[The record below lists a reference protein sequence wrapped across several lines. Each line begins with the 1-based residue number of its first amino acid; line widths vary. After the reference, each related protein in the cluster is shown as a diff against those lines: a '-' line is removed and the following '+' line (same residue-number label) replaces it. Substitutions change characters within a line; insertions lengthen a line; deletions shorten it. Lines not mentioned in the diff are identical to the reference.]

1 MKLPALSA
9 FRYFD
14 AAAQT
19 ESFVRAAEHLNV
31 THGAVSRQ
39 VRLLEASLGVQLFER
54 RNRAIFL
61 TPAGRALHDT
71 TLSVFEQLQAS
82 VQRLQQQAREDVL
95 VLSCEPTIAMK
106 WLIPRLPA
114 FHAAHPDIQL
124 HLVAAGG
131 PVDFARSGVDLALR
145 RDDFHWDAHLHSLK
159 ICDEAMGPVCR
170 PDLALPAHGLAG
182 QRLLH
187 SATRPQAWKQWLR
200 LSRQSAEGCSRAD
213 YEHFY
218 LCIQAALAGLGV
230 ALASRLM
237 VLDELDSGQLSA
249 PHGFIADGSAYY
261 LLGTR
266 PFEAGSPGRRFADWV
281 IGASGGQ
288 NEEPALRSPPQVR

>member
-1 MKLPALSA
+1 MKLPALAA

-14 AAAQT
+14 VAAQT
-19 ESFVRAAEHLNV
+19 ESFVRAAEQLNV

-39 VRLLEASLGVQLFER
+39 VRLLEESLGVQLFER

-71 TLSVFEQLQAS
+71 TLSVFEQLHSS
-82 VQRLQQQAREDVL
+82 VQRLQQQARDSHVL

-124 HLVAAGG
+124 QLVAAGG
-131 PVDFARSGVDLALR
+131 PVDFARSGIDLALR
-145 RDDFHWDAHLHSLK
+145 RDDFHWDASLHSLK
-159 ICDEAMGPVCR
+159 ICDEAVGPVCR
-170 PDLALPAHGLAG
+170 TDLALPDKGFAG
-182 QRLLH
+182 TRLLH
-187 SATRPQAWKQWLR
+187 SATRPGAWKHWLR
-200 LSRQSAEGCSRAD
+200 LSGQSAKGCSRAD

-237 VLDELDSGQLSA
+237 VQDELDSGQLRA
-249 PHGFIADGSAYY
+249 PYGFSEDGSAYY
-261 LLGTR
+261 LLSPE
-266 PFEAGSPGRRFADWV
+266 PFATASLQRRFADWLT
-281 IGASGGQ
+281 G
-288 NEEPALRSPPQVR
+288 L